1 MNVVLSQECGK
12 AAGQVSTPL
21 AGMLPERYRNVDIK
35 EVFPEF
41 RENAVLRFSTLFPIK
56 VRIKSLTVCLKK

>member
-1 MNVVLSQECGK
+1 M
-12 AAGQVSTPL
+12 STPL

-56 VRIKSLTVCLKK
+56 VRFLNIYSNYKYKIIPYSMYYTL